1 MHTFT
6 FEDSKVARGGGTTLV
21 QREEFWGVLFWAMSP
36 WLVGRVLKTTYEGFN
51 EDLKRG
57 VEGMKEEGVRL

>member
-1 MHTFT
+1 M
-6 FEDSKVARGGGTTLV
+6 

-36 WLVGRVLKTTYEGFN
+36 GLVARVLKTTYEGFN

-57 VEGMKEEGVRL
+57 VEGMEEGVRL